1 MQHSLFRYFDKSDYA
16 ESFLDGKIF
25 FNSLSYFA
33 GFEDGE
39 VRGDPDEGT
48 RVHAPTQGLLINNLT
63 QGTTFTITDGV
74 FKSSAKQNEIYV
86 FCMSKSLK
94 QALWQEFNAT
104 CCVEIRIKKQFLQKA
119 RDAVEVKKNNFYA
132 GPVTYYAA
140 SSPLKHLWTLPESVC
155 MSKLAGFKR
164 QDEYRIAFGKTEIF
178 DPNNVD
184 PKLTTTASLHG
195 EVLAERTS
203 NCIVDIGNIRDIC
216 KVHLSPGT
224 VR

>member
-1 MQHSLFRYFDKSDYA
+1 MKHSLFRYFDNNDYA
-16 ESFLDGKIF
+16 ELFLDGKVF
-25 FNSLSYFA
+25 FNSLSYFV

-39 VRGDPDEGT
+39 VRGDADEGT
-48 RVHAPTQGLLINNLT
+48 RVHAPSQGLLINNLT

-86 FCMSKSLK
+86 SCMSKSLK
-94 QALWQEFNAT
+94 QTLWQEFNAT
-104 CCVEIRIKKQFLQKA
+104 CCVEIRVKKQFLQKV
-119 RDAVEVKKNNFYA
+119 RNAVETGRNNFYA
-132 GPVTYYAA
+132 GPVTYYDA
-140 SSPLKHLWTLPESVC
+140 SSPPKHLWALPESVC
-155 MSKLAGFKR
+155 MSKLLGFKR

-184 PKLTTTASLHG
+184 LRLTTTASMRG
-195 EVLAERTS
+195 EALMEPTS
-203 NCIVDIGNIRDIC
+203 NCTIDIGNIREIC

>member
-25 FNSLSYFA
+25 FNSLSYFI

-48 RVHAPTQGLLINNLT
+48 RVHAPSQGLVINNLT
-63 QGTTFTITDGV
+63 QGTTFTINDGV

-94 QALWQEFNAT
+94 RTLWQEFNAT
-104 CCVEIRIKKQFLQKA
+104 CCVEIRAKKQFLQMV
-119 RDAVEVKKNNFYA
+119 RNAVEIGKNNFYA
-132 GPVTYYAA
+132 CPVTYYDAL
-140 SSPLKHLWTLPESVC
+140 SPPKHLWALPQSVC
-155 MSKLAGFKR
+155 MSKLLGFKR
-164 QDEYRIAFGKTEIF
+164 QDEYRMAFGKREIF

-184 PKLTTTASLHG
+184 LRLTSTASSRSEAL
-195 EVLAERTS
+195 EEPISNRT
-203 NCIVDIGNIRDIC
+203 IDIGSIKDIC
-216 KVHLSPGT
+216 KVHLSPGI